1 MKKHKELIKKLKSE
15 IITNNREIR
24 DLQVKNSLLE
34 TIIFELEIIVDSEED
49 EKLLEKTDEGE

>member
-15 IITNNREIR
+15 IIINNREIR

-34 TIIFELEIIVDSEED
+34 TIIFELEIIVDSEENERK
-49 EKLLEKTDEGE
+49 EK